1 MTAARRDTLLAVAF
15 AVLFTLAW
23 TVRDWANLSQLRLPD
38 TDDAVRLQQ
47 IRDWLAGQA
56 FGDLTQ
62 YRLGNG
68 VPMHWS
74 RLADLVPGGLI
85 VGLSPLVGRHAA
97 ELAAVIVWPGVLF
110 ALALAL
116 TARIARVMLVSAPT
130 AIVIAALAFPASAMF
145 VPGRIDH
152 HGLQLVLLLGLV
164 AAMLHPRGMASGV
177 AIGLAST
184 LSLVVGVETAPFLAL
199 AAVLAV
205 LGWVASRPGSTA
217 QLRGLGVALAAGLL
231 AARMI
236 FAPMAFAFPAC
247 DGFTQQVWLAS
258 LIGAAGVMALAV
270 LGRMSSARPVRL
282 GLAAVVAVAMG
293 GAILWVAPACLSPY
307 GGVDPAVAAR
317 WLAKVAEA
325 QPLFAAPLFIAIGQV
340 GVMLAGIVAAALAL
354 RRTRD
359 PGWAILLL
367 FQGTALAI
375 SVWQIRG
382 ASAGALLAA
391 PALAW
396 LVGVARTKGVLAL
409 AGAWLVSAGIVYPLV
424 GNNLIPV
431 PSPFSVRSRPL
442 ASCDTPAQVAALAS
456 LPRGRIAGPIDLGG
470 WGTAATSHGFL
481 AAPYHRNN
489 AGNAAA
495 FAIFDGPRARA
506 LAIARSWRVDY
517 VATCNAVPGW
527 LARERPFLESGA
539 LSVYRIADLPP
550 TTPSP

>member
-1 MTAARRDTLLAVAF
+1 MTVARRDTLLAVAF

-23 TVRDWANLSQLRLPD
+23 AVRDWANLSQLRLPD

-85 VGLSPLVGRHAA
+85 AGLSPLVGRHAA
-97 ELAAVIVWPGVLF
+97 ELAAVIVWPGLLF
-110 ALALAL
+110 AAALAL

-199 AAVLAV
+199 ATGLAV
-205 LGWVASRPGSTA
+205 LGWVANRPGSTA
-217 QLRGLGVALAAGLL
+217 QLRGLGVALAGGLL
-231 AARMI
+231 AARMV

-258 LIGAAGVMALAV
+258 LIGAAGVMVLAV
-270 LGRMSSARPVRL
+270 LGRVSRARSVRL
-282 GLAAVVAVAMG
+282 GIAAVVAVVMG
-293 GAILWVAPACLSPY
+293 GAILWAAPACLSPY

-325 QPLFAAPLFIAIGQV
+325 QPLFATPLFIAIGQV
-340 GVMLAGIVAAALAL
+340 GVMIAGIAAAALAL

-375 SVWQIRG
+375 SIWQIRG

-396 LVGVARTKGVLAL
+396 LVGVARAKGVLAL
-409 AGAWLVSAGIVYPLV
+409 AGAWLVSAGILYPLV
-424 GNNLIPV
+424 GNSLIPK
-431 PSPFSVRSRPL
+431 PGAKG
-442 ASCDTPAQVAALAS
+442 ASSDGCDTPAQLAALAT

-470 WGTAATSHGFL
+470 WGSAATPHGFL

-495 FAIFDGPRARA
+495 FAIFDGPRDRA
-506 LAIARSWRVDY
+506 LAAAQSWRVDY
-517 VATCNAVPGW
+517 VAACGAAPGW
-527 LARERPFLESGA
+527 LAGQRPLLKVGS